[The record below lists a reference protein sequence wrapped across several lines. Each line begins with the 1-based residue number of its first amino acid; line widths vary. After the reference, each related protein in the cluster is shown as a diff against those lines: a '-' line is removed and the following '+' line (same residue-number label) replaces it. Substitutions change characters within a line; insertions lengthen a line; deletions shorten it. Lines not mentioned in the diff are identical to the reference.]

1 MFTLN
6 NIQNIFDWYNNFNNK
21 TINIIGLEKDFTIDI
36 DNKNLAHL
44 LGLQYINSTG
54 SIKGRRLYNFIK
66 NSNLSDEQI
75 YQRIAS
81 TNPNKLSSVRD
92 RVDNIVGFLKNL
104 HNAKIY
110 EMTNV
115 NSRIKSKFL
124 GVDIN
129 DANIRMLGIASTDYE
144 DYLETFLV
152 RTDNLY
158 FRNSQIEDP
167 VISITEIL
175 LDGKEKLFSF
185 DKDRQLR
192 LDRMNPSLSLSEHR
206 DLIKATNI
214 NKRENSFEYD
224 GFKYYP
230 VRPWSSEEKEM
241 SLSEISKYLFTDG
254 LFDNEYK
261 NNRIDEFYAQVP
273 DAYKDCD
280 LFYNDATQN
289 LYFISEKGLQGYSKY
304 QGADLTKELKRCFD
318 IQDKNIGKDKP
329 SLLKQMEEYKKDV
342 NVAKNIKKHNNDLE
356 L

>member
-1 MFTLN
+1 MN

-21 TINIIGLEKDFTIDI
+21 TINIIGLEKEFLIDI

-44 LGLQYINSTG
+44 LGLQYINNTG
-54 SIKGRRLYNFIK
+54 SIKGRRLYNYIK

-81 TNPNKLSSVRD
+81 SNPSKLSNVRD

-115 NSRIKSKFL
+115 NSKIKSKFL

-129 DANIRMLGIASTDYE
+129 DASIRMLGIASTDYE

-152 RTDNLY
+152 RTDDLY

-167 VISITEIL
+167 VISITETL
-175 LDGKEKLFSF
+175 EDGSEKMFSF
-185 DKDRQLR
+185 DENRQLK
-192 LDRMNPSLSLSEHR
+192 LDKVSQSLNIDEHR
-206 DLIKATNI
+206 DLVKTTDL
-214 NKRENSFEYD
+214 NKRKNYFVYD

-230 VRPWSSEEKEM
+230 VRPWNNEEKKM
-241 SLSEISKYLFTDG
+241 SLNEISKYLFTDG

-261 NNRIDEFYAQVP
+261 SSRIAEFYAQVP

-280 LFYNDATQN
+280 LFYNDTTQN

-318 IQDKNIGKDKP
+318 LQDKNIGKIKP
-329 SLLKQMEEYKKDV
+329 SVLSQIKEFKEEESKLVKKD
-342 NVAKNIKKHNNDLE
+342 NIKIDFE
-356 L
+356 R

>member
-1 MFTLN
+1 MN
-6 NIQNIFDWYNNFNNK
+6 SIQNILNWYNNFNNK
-21 TINIIGLEKDFTIDI
+21 TINIVGLEKEFTIDI

-44 LGLQYINSTG
+44 LGLQYINNTG
-54 SIKGRRLYNFIK
+54 SIKGRRLYNYIK

-75 YQRIAS
+75 YQKIAS
-81 TNPNKLSSVRD
+81 TNPSKLSSVRD

-129 DANIRMLGIASTDYE
+129 DASVRMLGIASTDFE

-152 RTDNLY
+152 RTDDLY

-175 LDGKEKLFSF
+175 EDGSEKMFSF
-185 DKDRQLR
+185 DEKRQLK
-192 LDRMNPSLSLSEHR
+192 LDKTNQSLGLDEHR
-206 DLIKATNI
+206 NLVKATSL
-214 NKRENSFEYD
+214 NKRESSFEYD

-230 VRPWSSEEKEM
+230 VRPWNSEEKEM

-261 NNRIDEFYAQVP
+261 SSRIAEFYTQVP
-273 DAYKDCD
+273 GAYKDCD
-280 LFYNDATQN
+280 LFYNDTTQN

-304 QGADLTKELKRCFD
+304 QGVELTKELKRCFD
-318 IQDKNIGKDKP
+318 LQDKNICKDKP
-329 SLLKQMEEYKKDV
+329 SLLKQMEEYKKDAD
-342 NVAKNIKKHNNDLE
+342 VAKNIKKHNNDLE

>member
-1 MFTLN
+1 MFSLN
-6 NIQNIFDWYNNFNNK
+6 SIQNILNWYNNFNNK
-21 TINIIGLEKDFTIDI
+21 TINIVGLEKEFTIDI

-44 LGLQYINSTG
+44 LGLQYINNTG
-54 SIKGRRLYNFIK
+54 SIKGRRLYNYIK

-75 YQRIAS
+75 YQKIAS
-81 TNPNKLSSVRD
+81 TNPSKLSSVRD

-129 DANIRMLGIASTDYE
+129 DASVRMLGIASTDFE

-152 RTDNLY
+152 RTDDLY

-175 LDGKEKLFSF
+175 EDGSEKMFSF
-185 DKDRQLR
+185 DEKRQLK
-192 LDRMNPSLSLSEHR
+192 LDKTNQSLGLDEHR
-206 DLIKATNI
+206 NLVKATSL
-214 NKRENSFEYD
+214 NKRESSFEYD

-230 VRPWSSEEKEM
+230 VRPWNSEEKEM

-261 NNRIDEFYAQVP
+261 STRIAEFYTQVP
-273 DAYKDCD
+273 GAYKDCD
-280 LFYNDATQN
+280 LFYNDTTQN

-304 QGADLTKELKRCFD
+304 QGVELTKELKRCFD
-318 IQDKNIGKDKP
+318 LQDKNICKDKP
-329 SLLKQMEEYKKDV
+329 SLLKQMEEYKKDAD
-342 NVAKNIKKHNNDLE
+342 VAKNIKKHNNDLE

>member
-1 MFTLN
+1 MN
-6 NIQNIFDWYNNFNNK
+6 NIQNILDWYNNFNNK
-21 TINIIGLEKDFTIDI
+21 TINIIGLEKEFTIDI

-44 LGLQYINSTG
+44 LGLQYINNTG
-54 SIKGRRLYNFIK
+54 SIKGRRLYNYIK
-66 NSNLSDEQI
+66 NSNLSDEEI

-81 TNPNKLSSVRD
+81 SNPSKLSNVRD

-129 DANIRMLGIASTDYE
+129 DASIRMLGIASTDYE

-152 RTDNLY
+152 RTDDLY

-175 LDGKEKLFSF
+175 EDGNEKMFSF
-185 DKDRQLR
+185 DENRQLK
-192 LDRMNPSLSLSEHR
+192 LDRMNQSLGLDGHR
-206 DLIKATNI
+206 NLLKATNL
-214 NKRENSFEYD
+214 NKRENYFVYS

-230 VRPWSSEEKEM
+230 VRPWNNEEKEM
-241 SLSEISKYLFTDG
+241 SLNEISKYLFTDG

-261 NNRIDEFYAQVP
+261 NDRVDEFYAQVP

-280 LFYNDATQN
+280 LFYNDTTQN
-289 LYFISEKGLQGYSKY
+289 LYFISDKGLQGYSKY

-318 IQDKNIGKDKP
+318 LQDKNIGKDKP
-329 SLLKQMEEYKKDV
+329 SILSQIKEFKDAESKSVKKD
-342 NVAKNIKKHNNDLE
+342 NINIDFE
-356 L
+356 R

>member
-1 MFTLN
+1 MN
-6 NIQNIFDWYNNFNNK
+6 SIQNILNWYNNFNNK
-21 TINIIGLEKDFTIDI
+21 TINIVGLEKEFTIDI

-44 LGLQYINSTG
+44 LGLQYINNTG
-54 SIKGRRLYNFIK
+54 SIKGRRLYNYIK

-75 YQRIAS
+75 YQKIAS
-81 TNPNKLSSVRD
+81 TNPSKLSSVRD

-129 DANIRMLGIASTDYE
+129 DASVRMLGIASTDFE

-152 RTDNLY
+152 RTDDLY

-175 LDGKEKLFSF
+175 EDGSEKMFSF
-185 DKDRQLR
+185 DEKRQLK
-192 LDRMNPSLSLSEHR
+192 LDKTNQSLGLDEHR
-206 DLIKATNI
+206 NLVKATSL
-214 NKRENSFEYD
+214 NKRESSFEYD

-230 VRPWSSEEKEM
+230 VRPWNSEEKEM

-261 NNRIDEFYAQVP
+261 STRIAEFYTQVP
-273 DAYKDCD
+273 GAYKDCD
-280 LFYNDATQN
+280 LFYNDTTQN

-304 QGADLTKELKRCFD
+304 QGVELTKELKRCFD
-318 IQDKNIGKDKP
+318 LQDKNICKDKP
-329 SLLKQMEEYKKDV
+329 SLLKQMEEYKKDAD
-342 NVAKNIKKHNNDLE
+342 VAKNIKKHNNDLE

>member
-1 MFTLN
+1 MN

-21 TINIIGLEKDFTIDI
+21 TINIIGLEKAFTIDI

-44 LGLQYINSTG
+44 LGLQYINNDA
-54 SIKGRRLYNFIK
+54 SIKGRRLYNYIK

-75 YQRIAS
+75 YEKIAS
-81 TNPNKLSSVRD
+81 SNPSKLNSVKD
-92 RVDNIVGFLKNL
+92 RVNNIVSFLKNL
-104 HNAKIY
+104 HNSKIY

-115 NSRIKSKFL
+115 NSKIKSKFL

-129 DANIRMLGIASTDYE
+129 EINVKMLGIASTEYE

-152 RTDNLY
+152 RKDDLY
-158 FRNSQIEDP
+158 FRNSKIEDP
-167 VISITEIL
+167 VIAITEIL
-175 LDGKEKLFSF
+175 SDGKEKLFSF
-185 DKDRQLR
+185 DEERQLK
-192 LDRMNPSLSLSEHR
+192 LDKISQSLSVDEHR
-206 DLIKATNI
+206 NLVKTTNL
-214 NKRENSFEYD
+214 NKRENSFMYD

-261 NNRIDEFYAQVP
+261 DNRIDEFYAQVP

-280 LFYNDATQN
+280 LFYNDTTQN

-304 QGADLTKELKRCFD
+304 QGSELTKELKRCFD
-318 IQDKNIGKDKP
+318 LQDKNISKEKP
-329 SLLKQMEEYKKDV
+329 SILKQMEEYKKDV
-342 NVAKNIKKHNNDLE
+342 NVTKNVKKHNNDLE

>member
-1 MFTLN
+1 MN

-21 TINIIGLEKDFTIDI
+21 TINIIGLEKEFLIDI

-44 LGLQYINSTG
+44 LGLQYINNTG
-54 SIKGRRLYNFIK
+54 SIKGRRLYNYIK

-81 TNPNKLSSVRD
+81 SNPSKLSNVRD

-115 NSRIKSKFL
+115 NSGIKSKFL

-273 DAYKDCD
+273 GAYKDCD
-280 LFYNDATQN
+280 LFYNDTTQN
-289 LYFISEKGLQGYSKY
+289 LYFISAKGLQGYSKY
-304 QGADLTKELKRCFD
+304 QGSELTKELKRCFD
-318 IQDKNIGKDKP
+318 IQDKNISKDKP

-342 NVAKNIKKHNNDLE
+342 NIAKNIKKHNNDLE

>member
-1 MFTLN
+1 MFSLN
-6 NIQNIFDWYNNFNNK
+6 SIQNILNWYNNFNNK
-21 TINIIGLEKDFTIDI
+21 TINIVGLEKEFTIDI

-44 LGLQYINSTG
+44 LGLQYINNTG
-54 SIKGRRLYNFIK
+54 SIKGRRLYNYIK

-75 YQRIAS
+75 YQSIAS
-81 TNPNKLSSVRD
+81 TNPSKLSSVRD

-129 DANIRMLGIASTDYE
+129 DASIRMLGIASTDYE

-152 RTDNLY
+152 RTDDLY

-175 LDGKEKLFSF
+175 ADGKEKLFSF
-185 DKDRQLR
+185 DENRQLK
-192 LDRMNPSLSLSEHR
+192 LDKMDQTLSLDEHR
-206 DLIKATNI
+206 NLVKATSL

-230 VRPWSSEEKEM
+230 VRPWNSEEKEM
-241 SLSEISKYLFTDG
+241 SLNEISKYLFTDG

-261 NNRIDEFYAQVP
+261 SSRIAEFYDQVP
-273 DAYKDCD
+273 DKYKDCD
-280 LFYNDATQN
+280 LFYYDATQN

-304 QGADLTKELKRCFD
+304 QGSELTKELKRCFD

-329 SLLKQMEEYKKDV
+329 SVLSQIKEFKEEESKSIKKDNV
-342 NVAKNIKKHNNDLE
+342 NIDFE
-356 L
+356 R